1 MTFKVGILGG
11 GLQGVEAAALARWGA
26 WDTVLADARPR
37 PPARD
42 LAGRFVNQNIRRLS
56 DLDRAFPGCDLVVP
70 ACEDLSAL
78 ELLTQWSQASG
89 QPLAFDLDAYR
100 ISSDKAKSKN
110 LFHELEVPTPQG
122 YPQATYPLI
131 SKPAG
136 SSGSRGVRLIDCKAD
151 FDRAFPDGPPEDW
164 IIEEYC
170 PGPSYSYEVTGRP
183 GAYTAWLPTFLGM
196 DDIWDCCQVL
206 SPSGLSE
213 AREAEFKAISL
224 KLAEGLGLY
233 GLMDVE
239 VILTPKGLRVL
250 EIDARLPSQTPTVVY
265 WSLGENL
272 LGTLASLFSN
282 VSLPPAT
289 PRQNVRPVVCEHVS
303 VSPAGAIRAGEH
315 IMAAASPLWLE
326 ENFFGADWGVTDYR
340 PGSPAWSATL
350 VMMADNQD
358 ELNDKRAC
366 VWKKIS
372 EG

>member
-11 GLQGVEAAALARWGA
+11 GLQGVEAASLARWGA
-26 WDTVLADARPR
+26 WDTILADARPR

-42 LAGRFVNQNIRRLS
+42 LAGRFINLNIGRLS

-70 ACEDLSAL
+70 ACEDWPTL
-78 ELLTQWSQASG
+78 ELLSQWSQASG

-100 ISSDKAKSKN
+100 ISSDKAKSKD
-110 LFHELEVPTPQG
+110 LFHELEVPTPRG
-122 YPQATYPLI
+122 HPRATYPLI
-131 SKPAG
+131 AKPAG
-136 SSGSRGVRLIDCKAD
+136 LSGSRGVRLIDCQAD
-151 FDRAFPDGPPEDW
+151 FDQAFPGGPPEGW
-164 IIEEYC
+164 IVEEYC

-196 DDIWDCCQVL
+196 DEIWDCRQVL

-213 AREAEFKAISL
+213 ALEAEFKAISL

-239 VILTPKGLRVL
+239 VILTPTGFRVL

-272 LGTLASLFSN
+272 LGTLGSLFSN
-282 VSLPPAT
+282 VSLPPPALR
-289 PRQNVRPVVCEHVS
+289 PKPRPVVYEHVS
-303 VSPAGAIRAGEH
+303 VSPAGVTRAGEH

-326 ENFFGADWGVTDYR
+326 ENFFGADWGLTDYR

-350 VMMADNQD
+350 ILMADNQG
-358 ELNDKRAC
+358 ELNDKRAR

-372 EG
+372 GG